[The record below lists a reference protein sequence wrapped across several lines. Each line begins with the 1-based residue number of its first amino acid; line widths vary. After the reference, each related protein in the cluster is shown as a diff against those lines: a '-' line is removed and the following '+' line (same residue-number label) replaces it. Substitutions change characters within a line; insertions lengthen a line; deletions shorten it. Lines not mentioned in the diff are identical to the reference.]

1 MPLQHLIHECNKS
14 GESATLEL
22 PDGKWCHSPAYF
34 KRRYGVR
41 EPSPKRA
48 PAKPITVTGLPDL
61 DEHLARLTPAE
72 RSLLLA
78 KLCDE

>member
-1 MPLQHLIHECNKS
+1 MPLQHLIHKLNDL

-22 PDGKWCHSPAYF
+22 PNGKWCHSPAYV
-34 KRRYGVR
+34 RHRYGAK
-41 EPSPKRA
+41 EPSAKRA